1 MSRVKVNKLDPF
13 SGQDLTLGGNVVPS
27 TTTSSLG
34 SATKF
39 WPSLY
44 VSGNVYF
51 GGLPTCSSTN
61 ILVYNPLTGRV
72 CYQTASNFTTTPGG
86 SDRQLQYNN
95 NGVFG
100 GIPNVMYYTTSSPSF
115 PSASGANIELTSTDI
130 NLVNSDVE
138 FGSMGYG
145 VINAVSSISA
155 SASSSGNTNGILTY
169 PVGAT
174 QLNYG
179 VNIISAADASNYC
192 VKMPATPR
200 KGKELTVIN
209 TSGIPIYVF
218 GESTAASLNNIIGN
232 HIVLPSDGVAYKFVC
247 YDNPLPGGWSIVS
260 AGASNVVTSDIIGGT
275 DGLLISQSTIPN
287 PYYYQS
293 VSIVNDSMYALN
305 GVGIGVSSMWAYD
318 LLNQPHHNAG
328 INFFPNDGIVWCYF
342 TPDPAWRKINN
353 ITIYTNLSSSAIGEN
368 GAAPRLNITFGG
380 YASVSY
386 YQAGTTIQGGPALE
400 QPGNITPA
408 ALQTFETNVIN
419 PFFADLGYAS
429 TPWGAAGSV
438 VFSPSQGGSINTV
451 PGALTP
457 ANPGYTPI
465 SAYDFTG
472 YLSANPGDPGTTY
485 YTMPLANSY
494 VGRANGIKLIG
505 TVNTQDFFD
514 PSVTSLDC
522 YSFAN
527 MGVMFALP
535 KTTYIDGLKLKIVVD
550 YELLP

>member
-27 TTTSSLG
+27 SITSSLG

-61 ILVYNPLTGRV
+61 ILVYNPATGRV

-86 SDRQLQYNN
+86 SNRQLQYNN
-95 NGVFG
+95 SGVFG
-100 GIPNVMYYTTSSPSF
+100 GIPNVAYYTTASPSF

-130 NLVNSDVE
+130 NLISSDVE
-138 FGSMGYG
+138 FGNMGFG
-145 VINAVSSISA
+145 VINAVTNITA
-155 SASSSGNTNGILTY
+155 SASSSINPSGLSVY

-179 VNIISAADASNYC
+179 VNVITAADGNNYC

-200 KGKELTVIN
+200 KGKELTIIN
-209 TSGIPIYVF
+209 KSGIPIYVF
-218 GESTAASLNNIIGN
+218 GESAAASLNGIIGN
-232 HIVLPSDGVAYKFVC
+232 NVMLPSNGIAYKFVC
-247 YDNPLPGGWSIVS
+247 YDNPLPGGWSITS
-260 AGASNVVTSDIIGGT
+260 TGASNIVISDIIGGVN
-275 DGLLISQSTIPN
+275 GLLISQSTIPN
-287 PYYYQS
+287 PYYYQYN
-293 VSIVNDSMYALN
+293 SIVNNSMYAL
-305 GVGIGVSSMWAYD
+305 GGGGHGITSMWAYD
-318 LLNQPHHNAG
+318 LLNNPQHDAG
-328 INFFPNDGIVWCYF
+328 IGFFPNDGNVWCYF

-353 ITIYTNLSSSAIGEN
+353 ITIYTNLSSSVN
-368 GAAPRLNITFGG
+368 NNVPRLQLNFGG

-419 PFFADLGYAS
+419 PFFADLGYVS
-429 TPWGAAGSV
+429 TPWGAAGSI
-438 VFSPSQGGSINTV
+438 VFSTNQGGSINQV
-451 PGALTP
+451 PGTLTP

-465 SAYDFTG
+465 SAADFTG

-485 YTMPLANSY
+485 YTMPLANSF

-505 TVNTQDFFD
+505 TVNTPDFF
-514 PSVTSLDC
+514 SSAASLDC

-527 MGVMFALP
+527 MGVFFLLP
-535 KTTYIDGLKLKIVVD
+535 RISYINGLKLQIVVD

>member
-27 TTTSSLG
+27 SITASLG

-86 SDRQLQYNN
+86 SNRQLQYNN
-95 NGVFG
+95 NGTFG
-100 GIPNVMYYTTSSPSF
+100 GVPNVIYNTTASPSF

-130 NLVNSDVE
+130 NLITSDVE
-138 FGSMGYG
+138 FGNMGFG
-145 VINAVSSISA
+145 VINAVTSITA
-155 SASSSGNTNGILTY
+155 SASSSINPNGLSVY
-169 PVGAT
+169 PVGAA

-179 VNIISAADASNYC
+179 VNVITAADASNYC

-200 KGKELTVIN
+200 KGKELTIIN
-209 TSGIPIYVF
+209 KSGVPIYVF
-218 GESTAASLNNIIGN
+218 GESAAASLNGIVGN
-232 HIVLPSDGVAYKFVC
+232 HIVLPSDSIAYKFVC

-260 AGASNVVTSDIIGGT
+260 AGASNVVISDIIGGV

-287 PYYYQS
+287 PYYYQAAA
-293 VSIVNDSMYALN
+293 VVNDSMYALN
-305 GVGIGVSSMWAYD
+305 GVGVGFSSLWASD
-318 LLNQPHHNAG
+318 LLNRPQHDAS

-353 ITIYTNLSSSAIGEN
+353 ITIYTNLSSSVANNVPQLSIN
-368 GAAPRLNITFGG
+368 FGG

-386 YQAGTTIQGGPALE
+386 YQAGTTIMGSPALE

-429 TPWGAAGSV
+429 TPWGAAGSIT
-438 VFSPSQGGSINTV
+438 FSTNQGGSINQV

-465 SAYDFTG
+465 SATDFTG

-485 YTMPLANSY
+485 YTMPLANSF

-505 TVNTQDFFD
+505 TVNTPDFF
-514 PSVTSLDC
+514 SSATSLDC

-527 MGVMFALP
+527 MGVLFRLP
-535 KTTYIDGLKLKIVVD
+535 KIAYIDGLKLQIVVD